1 MEFLSVF
8 WGRAFQ
14 KQIRLLP
21 SVLVVLGLLLST
33 ATVQRVLAQTSTVYL
48 PLISSKSKTCA
59 SNVASTPFGLQMYS
73 NTSKSSSYHSE
84 LIASSASWV
93 RVYVNWAEAEPINTT
108 PDKFD
113 WSKADL
119 ALGAALNGCLNM
131 LAVITAPPSFAYL
144 HPPTYSEVINPNNL
158 DDFAE
163 FVQALVERYDG
174 DGVSDAPGS
183 PVVKDWEFFNEPDGL
198 SAPNADNWGDHGTEY
213 AAMLATVYPVVKAA
227 NPQAKVVFGG
237 MAYDWWK
244 ETTPDGPFSRAFLDD
259 VLKAGGGANFD
270 VMNFHYYPLFGHNWT
285 TSNRTGFVEKAAAI
299 RTKLQGYSLT
309 KPVIATEI
317 GWHNNPS
324 QNPPSTDETQIR
336 YITILFV
343 QTMAANIDYSIW
355 WTLYDAG
362 EPYLDTG
369 LVTNADPP
377 VRKPGFWAFFHL
389 SQELRTATFERA
401 LTSAEMNNSN
411 MEGYRFLDA
420 AKQRSVTTAWLNP
433 VSSTETAKLSL
444 SATSATVKDV
454 FGVTKIVTD
463 AADGSSDGKVTID
476 ISGTPVYIEVAQ

>member
-1 MEFLSVF
+1 MKSIENF
-8 WGRAFQ
+8 WRSMFQ
-14 KQIRLLP
+14 RQIRMIPMMLIVFGFLFP
-21 SVLVVLGLLLST
+21 MAPAQS
-33 ATVQRVLAQTSTVYL
+33 VLAQTSKIYL
-48 PLISSKSKTCA
+48 PLISSKSKACA

-73 NTSKSSSYHSE
+73 NTSNSSPFHSE

-93 RVYVNWAEAEPINTT
+93 RVYVSWAQVEPINTS
-108 PDKFD
+108 PENYD
-113 WSKADL
+113 WTSTDL
-119 ALGAALNGCLNM
+119 ALGAARDGCLNM
-131 LAVITAPPSFAYL
+131 LAVIVGPPGFAYL
-144 HPPTYSEVINPNNL
+144 NPPTYSEVINSNKL
-158 DDFAE
+158 SDFSE
-163 FVQALVERYDG
+163 FVDALVERYDG
-174 DGVSDAPGS
+174 DGVLDAPGS
-183 PVVKDWEFFNEPDGL
+183 PLVKDWEFFNEPDQI
-198 SAPNADNWGDHGTEY
+198 SAPNVDNWGDHGTLY
-213 AAMLATVYPVVKAA
+213 AEMLSEVYPVVKAA

-237 MAYDWWK
+237 IAYDWWK

-285 TSNRTGFVEKAAAI
+285 TTNHTGFVEKAAAI
-299 RTKLQGYSLT
+299 RAKLQGYSLT
-309 KPVIATEI
+309 KPMIATEI
-317 GWHNNPS
+317 GWHNNPN

-343 QTMAANIDYSIW
+343 QTKAANIDYSIW
-355 WTLYDAG
+355 WTLSDVG

-369 LVTNADPP
+369 LVTNANPP

-411 MEGYRFLDA
+411 MEGYRFLDT
-420 AKQRSVTTAWLNP
+420 AKQRSVTIAWLNP

-444 SATSATVKDV
+444 SAPSATVKDV

-476 ISGTPVYIEVAQ
+476 ISGTPVYIEIAQ